1 MPKLLQGGKK
11 RRRASKW
18 LAAIAIVVAPLALAG
33 AAWLTLHGKH
43 KHQGPGLG
51 VLKRGKGGRLETLLN
66 GMLLVSGN
74 DAPIALAVH
83 VAGTERRF
91 VRLMNR
97 RARLWGLRC
106 THYVDSHGLGT
117 GDRSCPHDLG

>member
-43 KHQGPGLG
+43 KHSGPS
-51 VLKRGKGGRLETLLN
+51 V
-66 GMLLVSGN
+66 
-74 DAPIALAVH
+74 PLATH
-83 VAGTERRF
+83 SPRQH
-91 VRLMNR
+91 R
-97 RARLWGLRC
+97 RAARPTHHPRPVPVIHMGRSDAFQFSFHKPPGAAMVVDLDNGDVLWR
-106 THYVDSHGLGT
+106 
-117 GDRSCPHDLG
+117 